1 MKIIDFFGCK
11 KDNTKLDTRN
21 EGNRVPPVTEVN
33 FEVVDPENAD
43 LRKLIT
49 FLDEEL
55 KMRYPH
61 ETIYVVDFED
71 PKVKEMTFV
80 VAYLNGKPVG
90 CGGLRPLDYIGTEKS
105 AMELK
110 RFYVD
115 SSYRKMGIAT
125 NMLLFLEAQA
135 IAAGFREIR
144 LETGIKQ
151 PEAIALYV
159 KHGYQPI
166 DLFGPYIGDPDSL
179 CYGKILDVGA

>member
-1 MKIIDFFGCK
+1 M
-11 KDNTKLDTRN
+11 L
-21 EGNRVPPVTEVN
+21 PVTEVS
-33 FEVVDPENAD
+33 FEVVDPENVD

-61 ETIYVVDFED
+61 EMIYVVDFED

-80 VAYLNGKPVG
+80 VSYLNGKPVG
-90 CGGLRPLDYIGTEKS
+90 CGGLRPLHYMDTDIA

-115 SSYRKMGIAT
+115 PSYRKMGIAT

-135 IAAGFREIR
+135 MAAGFKEIR

-159 KHGYQPI
+159 KHGYRPI
-166 DLFGPYIGDPDSL
+166 ELFGPYIGDPDSL
-179 CYGKILDVGA
+179 CYGKMLILGSLPESS

>member
-1 MKIIDFFGCK
+1 MSA
-11 KDNTKLDTRN
+11 
-21 EGNRVPPVTEVN
+21 VTEVK

-43 LRKLIT
+43 LRTLIT
-49 FLDEEL
+49 VLDQEL
-55 KMRYPH
+55 KSRYPY
-61 ETIYVVDFED
+61 ETIYVVDFGD

-80 VAYLNGKPVG
+80 IAYLDGKPVG
-90 CGGLRPLDYIGTEKS
+90 CGGLRPLDYLDTEIP

-115 SSYRKMGIAT
+115 SNYRKMGIAT
-125 NMLLFLEAQA
+125 KMLLFLEAKA
-135 IAAGFREIR
+135 LAAGYREIR

-159 KHGYQPI
+159 KHGYRPI

-179 CYGKILDVGA
+179 CYGKIMDTLPNT

>member
-1 MKIIDFFGCK
+1 MDMRK
-11 KDNTKLDTRN
+11 
-21 EGNRVPPVTEVN
+21 EGNRVLPVTEVS

-43 LRKLIT
+43 LRELIT

-55 KMRYPH
+55 KVRYPH

-80 VAYLNGKPVG
+80 VAYFNGKPVG
-90 CGGLRPLDYIGTEKS
+90 CGGLRPLDYIGTEIA

-115 SSYRKMGIAT
+115 ASYRKMGIAT

-135 IAAGFREIR
+135 MAAGYREIR

-159 KHGYQPI
+159 KYSYRPI

-179 CYGKILDVGA
+179 CYGKILDHYNG